1 MNRFHNFF
9 FLSFCLFFVLSAACL
24 GQQPSPLTNQERRDL
39 DRLLPQTLR
48 WLAKWNDRSFACP
61 PGVQV
66 NWFDDWKALQG
77 KMVSLRILRGE
88 KHLTVAIEPLH
99 LSFTF
104 IRLHDLGLG
113 PAMPTQVC
121 ESTYAEHLEHQRQL
135 DSGSPEGAKAIQEM
149 RSNPRIGA
157 ALDALDQKVAPYR
170 ETVAPVEEKL
180 EIEAPGV
187 TPAPRS
193 GERLTTQQEALSFN
207 LGVTAARK
215 DVRKMCRPGTR
226 FKLTAPAIEVGDPF
240 MYILVEELD
249 RSEPCIEIVR
259 IWRDLQGAY
268 DAYSE
273 KCVGYKD
280 TVERYR
286 KLVEQSHPKSMIV
299 TCK

>member
-1 MNRFHNFF
+1 MNRFHKFF

-24 GQQPSPLTNQERRDL
+24 PQQPSPLTNEERRDL

-77 KMVSLRILRGE
+77 KIIPLRILRGE

-99 LSFTF
+99 LAFAF

-149 RSNPRIGA
+149 HSNPRIGA
-157 ALDALDQKVAPYR
+157 ALDDLDQKVKPYR
-170 ETVAPVEEKL
+170 ETGPPVEERL
-180 EIEAPGV
+180 EITAPSV
-187 TPAPRS
+187 SSTS
-193 GERLTTQQEALSFN
+193 GSRALTAEQLLLFK
-207 LGVTAARK
+207 LGVKAARK

-259 IWRDLQGAY
+259 IWRDLQGVY

-286 KLVEQSHPKSMIV
+286 KLVERSHPKSVNIV
-299 TCK
+299 TCN